1 MNHMDTILN
10 NFDVIINYYSNINP
24 KKSEIYAG
32 FKKEYAEKIEALKG
46 LPEVEVELERI
57 TSLEE
62 IVIEEMELITGDNN
76 G

>member
-1 MNHMDTILN
+1 MDTILN

-24 KKSEIYAG
+24 KKSEIYVG
-32 FKKEYAEKIEALKG
+32 FKKEYAEKIEALEG
-46 LPEVEVELERI
+46 LPEAELKRI

-62 IVIEEMELITGDNN
+62 IVIGEMKLITGDNN